1 MSAIFGLM
9 RFDGA
14 TVADADVARM
24 GRAMAGRTP
33 DGRAVLAIDG
43 VGLGHGLMRVVREDA
58 FDQQPLYDRDSGL
71 ILVADLRLDN
81 REELAAALDIHDE
94 ALVEMPDSAL
104 LLHAYRAWGEQCPE
118 RLIGDFAF
126 AIWDARAQRL
136 MLARDHMG
144 QRQLYFHHGD
154 GFFAF
159 ATEPRALWTL
169 SEVPRA
175 LDPTWLAKLATKTV
189 REAPS
194 VTAFTGIRALLGG
207 TIVSVERDGRTRERR
222 YWEPRA
228 NPADLGQDLAYY
240 QAAYRRVLQEAVECR
255 LRRLDRAPGLLF
267 SGGFDSAA
275 VAGLAG
281 AVLRGAGRKIV
292 AAASVMPTERYGENG
307 DARPAI
313 EQCLRHMPHLEVHY
327 VDGSGMGLLD
337 GANQAFEESGILGLS
352 LCSES
357 ALLDRLAA
365 RGVRQVLDGHGG
377 DYTINPRVGGA
388 IASAA
393 RAGRFRFVVRE
404 LRAHRRRT
412 GLSWPSV
419 LWNEVVK
426 PLLPARWVA
435 LWDLARRGFM
445 PVPGHVALTPMLRAR
460 FEREGDITRR
470 HRSRLRRALPTARDY
485 HLEVLRLMQNEPGQY
500 LGSVAGARGMELTKP
515 FHDKRVAELACAIP
529 LHFQLE
535 DGKLRKLAR
544 IALQD
549 IYPPEFQHRGDRQ
562 DSHMPYV
569 MAMAK
574 LGRDELISATL
585 RLKGRPVTD
594 RIVLDHALE
603 IFQSLPDLEEKLP
616 ARESLYRAIRQLIF
630 AYHIDRFELKNRS

>member
-71 ILVADLRLDN
+71 VLVADLRLDN

-159 ATEPRALWTL
+159 ATEPKALWTL

-175 LDPTWLAKLATKTV
+175 LDPTWLAKLATRAV
-189 REAPS
+189 RETPS

-275 VAGLAG
+275 VAGLSG
-281 AVLRGAGRKIV
+281 AVLRGAGRKMA
-292 AAASVMPTERYGENG
+292 AAASVMPIERYGENG

-327 VDGSGMGLLD
+327 VDGSGMSLLD
-337 GANQAFEESGILGLS
+337 GVNRAFEESGILGLS

-377 DYTINPRVGGA
+377 DYTINPRVGGV

-426 PLLPARWVA
+426 PLLPARWIA
-435 LWDLARRGFM
+435 LWDLARHHSKPF
-445 PVPGHVALTPMLRAR
+445 PGHVALTPALRER
-460 FEREGDITRR
+460 FQ
-470 HRSRLRRALPTARDY
+470 RDGRWSQPLLVPVTGCDR
-485 HLEVLRLMQNEPGQY
+485 HLEVLRLTQNARDQY
-500 LGSVAGARGMELTKP
+500 LGSVAAARGMDLTKP

-529 LHFQLE
+529 LYFQLE

-544 IALQD
+544 AALQD
-549 IYPPEFQHRGDRQ
+549 IYPPEFEHRHHRQ
-562 DSHMPYV
+562 DSHMPYLMDV
-569 MAMAK
+569 AK
-574 LGRDELISATL
+574 ISRVELIAATL
-585 RLKGRPVTD
+585 RLKRRPVAD
-594 RIVLDHALE
+594 RIDLDGALK
-603 IFQSLPDLEEKLP
+603 IFQSLPNLEETLQD
-616 ARESLYRAIRQLIF
+616 RELLYRAIRQLVV
-630 AYHIDRFELKNRS
+630 ADQIDCVESINSM